1 MNSKIYE
8 FTINGHNDK
17 NGIASILQWF
27 MQSKLLIYIKEY
39 KIETMS
45 YQENKLVSYDSFGN
59 K

>member
-1 MNSKIYE
+1 MNSKIYK

-17 NGIASILQWF
+17 NDIESIFQLF
-27 MQSKLLIYIKEY
+27 MQSKLIYIKEY
-39 KIETMS
+39 KIETIS